1 MTLQQLQY
9 IVAVDEY
16 RHFVRAAESCGV
28 TQSTLSSMI
37 KSLEN
42 ELDAVIF
49 DRKAH
54 PVIPTAIGEKI
65 IEKARVVLFNA
76 GQLEEITAEEKGVG
90 TGKINMG
97 IIPTVSPYILPGMV
111 KKLGEYPG
119 LAIRFSESSTEVL
132 VDSLKKAEL
141 DMCILS
147 TPLHEDILLEIP
159 LYYEKFYAYVTSGDP
174 LYQFE
179 TLEPQVLPGDNL
191 WVLREGHCFRNQIEG
206 FCELAREHSA
216 VYESGSI
223 DTLIRVLDIN
233 GGHTIIPQMH
243 LPYLSE
249 AQLKNVRKISSPE
262 PVREISLVIRKDY
275 VRERFL
281 NIISD
286 IIKTIVPVDML
297 DSRLKKFPVRL

>member
-9 IVAVDEY
+9 IVALDEY
-16 RHFVRAAESCGV
+16 RHFVRAAEACGV

-49 DRKAH
+49 DRKSH
-54 PVIPTAIGEKI
+54 PVKPTEIGERI

-76 GQLEEITAEEKGVG
+76 EQLSEITAEERG
-90 TGKINMG
+90 TAVGKINMG

-111 KKLGEYPG
+111 GKLKEYPG
-119 LAIRFSESSTEVL
+119 LAIHFSESGTEAIVG
-132 VDSLKKAEL
+132 SLKKAEL
-141 DMCILS
+141 DMGILA
-147 TPLHEDILLEIP
+147 TPLYDAELLEIP
-159 LYYEKFYAYVTSGDP
+159 LYHEKFYAYVTPDDP
-174 LYQFE
+174 LYE
-179 TLEPQVLPGDNL
+179 SDMLDPYLLPGDNL
-191 WVLREGHCFRNQIEG
+191 WVLQEGHCFRNQIEG

-223 DTLIRVLDIN
+223 DTLLRVLDAN

-249 AQLKNVRKISSPE
+249 EGMKNIRKIGLPE

-286 IIKTIVPVDML
+286 IIKAVVPDDMI
-297 DSRLKKFPVRL
+297 DSRLKKFAVRL

>member
-16 RHFVRAAESCGV
+16 RHFVRAAEACGV
-28 TQSTLSSMI
+28 TQSTLSSMV
-37 KSLEN
+37 KNLEN

-54 PVIPTAIGEKI
+54 PVKPTDMGEKI

-76 GQLEEITAEEKGVG
+76 RQLAEMTAEEKGVG
-90 TGKINMG
+90 TGRINMG

-111 KKLGEYPG
+111 RKLVEYPG
-119 LAIRFSESSTEVL
+119 LAIRFSESRTEAL
-132 VDSLKKAEL
+132 VASLKKAEL

-147 TPLHEDILLEIP
+147 TPLYDDDLLEIP

-174 LYQFE
+174 LYEFD
-179 TLEPQVLPGDNL
+179 TLAPNTLPGDNL
-191 WVLREGHCFRNQIEG
+191 WVLQEGHCFRNQIEG

-223 DTLIRVLDIN
+223 DTLIRVLDMN
-233 GGHTIIPQMH
+233 GGHTIIPHMH
-243 LPYLSE
+243 LAYLSD
-249 AQLKNVRKISSPE
+249 AQLKNVRNISSPE

-286 IIKTIVPVDML
+286 IIKAIVPEDML
-297 DSRLKKFPVRL
+297 DVSLKKFPVRL